1 MNSKRDLLL
10 SIVVCTYNREQYIIK
25 CLEHCFNQTL
35 NKDLYEV
42 ILVNNNSPD
51 QTEKLCIEFKKN
63 HPKLS
68 LNYVNEFNQGH
79 TWARNRGIIESR
91 GEIISF
97 LDDDAFVYD
106 DYAQNLVD
114 YMKENPQVRGI
125 GGRIFPK
132 YEGFEEPKW
141 MSKYLLTMVA
151 ALDKGDFPVPFK
163 GQKFPIG
170 ANMAFRWDTFIKYG
184 LFNVELGRRGAGL
197 EGGDEKE
204 LAIRLKRDNQIL
216 MYLPNVKADHIIP
229 KKRVKMNYI
238 KGLAIGI
245 GHSEQRRLKL
255 EPAKIKI
262 KKVLDEL
269 VKLGGTIVLFFIYL
283 IKNQIPK
290 AIMIIK
296 FRFWIISGF
305 FTKPKKIER

>member
-1 MNSKRDLLL
+1 
-10 SIVVCTYNREQYIIK
+10 REQYIIK

-125 GGRIFPK
+125 
-132 YEGFEEPKW
+132 
-141 MSKYLLTMVA
+141 
-151 ALDKGDFPVPFK
+151 
-163 GQKFPIG
+163 
-170 ANMAFRWDTFIKYG
+170 
-184 LFNVELGRRGAGL
+184 
-197 EGGDEKE
+197 
-204 LAIRLKRDNQIL
+204 
-216 MYLPNVKADHIIP
+216 
-229 KKRVKMNYI
+229 
-238 KGLAIGI
+238 
-245 GHSEQRRLKL
+245 
-255 EPAKIKI
+255 
-262 KKVLDEL
+262 
-269 VKLGGTIVLFFIYL
+269 
-283 IKNQIPK
+283 
-290 AIMIIK
+290 
-296 FRFWIISGF
+296 
-305 FTKPKKIER
+305 